1 MLGAI
6 SHKVTF
12 CSSRS
17 SPAFAQ
23 WQCIDGFLE
32 FPKTELG
39 PHYQGGP
46 KCDWV
51 GTWGQHRTGVGT
63 TWHDGGHGRWSRVRW
78 RKGQH
83 GIERQDDLTLTR
95 INGGS
100 PNNPGASKTEPTV
113 SIVIPAKNE
122 ALNLPHVFANLDT
135 ELYEVILVDGDSVDD
150 TVEVARG
157 LCPDIT
163 VVGQTRKGKGNAL
176 ACGFAVAKGD
186 FIVMLDADGSTDPS
200 EIPRFVE
207 ALKQGADFAK
217 GSRFMPGAG
226 SSDISR
232 LRQVGNFFLNKIV
245 NLIYGTRYTDLCY
258 GYNAFRRECLSVMD
272 LAAGDA
278 SIDPGAMRWGDGFE
292 VETLINV
299 RIAKAGLVVAEVPSF
314 EHSRHFGSSNLN
326 AFSDGIRVLR
336 TIHAERKRGARK
348 ALRSSIASDRV
359 ESSSWHVLS
368 TLVEEAS

>member
-1 MLGAI
+1 M
-6 SHKVTF
+6 
-12 CSSRS
+12 
-17 SPAFAQ
+17 
-23 WQCIDGFLE
+23 
-32 FPKTELG
+32 
-39 PHYQGGP
+39 
-46 KCDWV
+46 
-51 GTWGQHRTGVGT
+51 
-63 TWHDGGHGRWSRVRW
+63 
-78 RKGQH
+78 
-83 GIERQDDLTLTR
+83 
-95 INGGS
+95 
-100 PNNPGASKTEPTV
+100 
-113 SIVIPAKNE
+113 IPAKNE
-122 ALNLPHVFANLDT
+122 ALNLPHVFSALDV
-135 ELYEVILVDGDSVDD
+135 ERYEVILVDGDSIDD
-150 TVEVARG
+150 TVEVARA

-176 ACGFAVAKGD
+176 ACGFAVAQGD
-186 FIVMLDADGSTDPS
+186 FIVMLDADGSTDPA

-232 LRQVGNFFLNKIV
+232 LRQVGNYFLNKIV

-272 LAAGDA
+272 LEVGDE
-278 SIDPGAMRWGDGFE
+278 STDPGAMRWGDGFE

-336 TIHAERKRGARK
+336 TIHAERKRGARR
-348 ALRSSIASDRV
+348 AARSSATYGPGR
-359 ESSSWHVLS
+359 E
-368 TLVEEAS
+368 LVVARALHRGGRGQLATAIPR

>member
-1 MLGAI
+1 MTQRRGKL
-6 SHKVTF
+6 F
-12 CSSRS
+12 
-17 SPAFAQ
+17 
-23 WQCIDGFLE
+23 
-32 FPKTELG
+32 
-39 PHYQGGP
+39 
-46 KCDWV
+46 
-51 GTWGQHRTGVGT
+51 
-63 TWHDGGHGRWSRVRW
+63 RVRSL
-78 RKGQH
+78 RADA
-83 GIERQDDLTLTR
+83 IERQAVVTLHS

-100 PNNPGASKTEPTV
+100 SNIAGSGKAEPTV

-122 ALNLPHVFANLDT
+122 ALNLPHVFAALDT
-135 ELYEVILVDGDSVDD
+135 DLYEVILVDGNSTDD
-150 TVEVARG
+150 TVEVARR

-176 ACGFAVAKGD
+176 ACGFAEASGD
-186 FIVMLDADGSTDPS
+186 FIVMLDADGSTDPA

-232 LRQVGNFFLNKIV
+232 LRQLGNYFLNKIV

-258 GYNAFRRECLSVMD
+258 GYNAFRRECLSVID
-272 LAAGDA
+272 LLAGEPA
-278 SIDPGAMRWGDGFE
+278 REPGTMLWGDGFE

-314 EHSRHFGSSNLN
+314 EHSRHYGTSNLN

-336 TIHAERKRGARK
+336 TIHAERKRGARR
-348 ALRSSIASDRV
+348 AARTLAATPRDV
-359 ESSSWHVLS
+359 SSSWSVLS
-368 TLVEEAS
+368 TLRQESS

>member
-1 MLGAI
+1 MTL
-6 SHKVTF
+6 SHIEEH
-12 CSSRS
+12 
-17 SPAFAQ
+17 A
-23 WQCIDGFLE
+23 
-32 FPKTELG
+32 
-39 PHYQGGP
+39 YQA
-46 KCDWV
+46 
-51 GTWGQHRTGVGT
+51 
-63 TWHDGGHGRWSRVRW
+63 
-78 RKGQH
+78 
-83 GIERQDDLTLTR
+83 
-95 INGGS
+95 
-100 PNNPGASKTEPTV
+100 PGAHKAEPTV

-122 ALNLPHVFANLDT
+122 ALNLPHVFAGLDT
-135 ELYEVILVDGDSVDD
+135 KRFEVILVDGNSVDD
-150 TVEVARG
+150 TVEVARE
-157 LCPDIT
+157 LCPDVI

-186 FIVMLDADGSTDPS
+186 FIVMLDADGSTDPA

-272 LAAGDA
+272 LEVGDD
-278 SIDPGAMRWGDGFE
+278 STDLGVMRWGDGFE

-336 TIHAERKRGARK
+336 TIHAERKRGARR
-348 ALRSSIASDRV
+348 AARSSATSTRDV
-359 ESSSWHVLS
+359 STSWHVLS
-368 TLVEEAS
+368 TVVEEAS